1 MIELPEVIIEYILE
15 FNPEHREK
23 FKQTFDELEA
33 KAAVIKHSILTNDWN
48 NISDEERP
56 SFTNFITFSNHI
68 DDFQRYVKALYKCNC
83 CKRHQV
89 NKPRHFYDMEWDM
102 EGDEYILYRGLNSEC
117 NCVCPCRHMARACCV
132 AALPHNEPL
141 N

>member
-1 MIELPEVIIEYILE
+1 MKAFKYKTIYRDKKTTMVELPEEIIEYILE

-33 KAAVIKHSILTNDWN
+33 KAAVIKYSILKNDWD

-56 SFTNFITFSNHI
+56 SFTSFITFSNHI

-89 NKPRHFYDMEWDM
+89 NKPRHFYDMKWNM
-102 EGDEYILYRGLNSEC
+102 ESGEYIIHRGFNFEWF
-117 NCVCPCRHMARACCV
+117 
-132 AALPHNEPL
+132 
-141 N
+141 

>member
-68 DDFQRYVKALYKCNC
+68 DDFQKYYS
-83 CKRHQV
+83 
-89 NKPRHFYDMEWDM
+89 Y
-102 EGDEYILYRGLNSEC
+102 LN
-117 NCVCPCRHMARACCV
+117 R
-132 AALPHNEPL
+132 
-141 N
+141 